1 MRNLG
6 IQRKKFREKPHPLIE
21 WDRKQDIRSWRQTR
35 RNGYFSIKKYDKY
48 KIIQAQNIQQVCET
62 IFLKKSINNK
72 YRGKKKTQVKVTGN
86 AFNEIIEENNS

>member
-62 IFLKKSINNK
+62 IFLKNLSIIN
-72 YRGKKKTQVKVTGN
+72 
-86 AFNEIIEENNS
+86 IEERKKLRSKSQEMPLMKS